1 MQPNARSTAPMQ
13 GLLLHFNF
21 QLCHRVRFW
30 LALGDFRCFQWQTTK
45 HTRANAQ
52 SIQRHAWAHTDTDTH
67 TKHTHTCVCV
77 QAKLVKSINM
87 SVHKT
92 RKITRKITRKTMR
105 YMKRRYSY
113 YEVWTNSRW
122 ELELLLWWSCC
133 LLHCC
138 CITDCCCCCCC
149 FCYFYCYCCCYTM
162 LRMLSPP
169 LLHL

>member
-1 MQPNARSTAPMQ
+1 MAAPEM
-13 GLLLHFNF
+13 GTLLTCLWFSWNITSKSIATL
-21 QLCHRVRFW
+21 QNCLKI
-30 LALGDFRCFQWQTTK
+30 GIIY
-45 HTRANAQ
+45 N
-52 SIQRHAWAHTDTDTH
+52 IQRHAWAHTDTDTH

-138 CITDCCCCCCC
+138 CITDCCCCC